1 MNVLQLKDA
10 VRIAPKCRSVRD
22 NKHAIVE
29 MLIQPA
35 QIALFVM
42 AEAQVSSLSAKCRSK
57 NWKPD
62 LLSSHRRIEK
72 SCFGADREI
81 A

>member
-10 VRIAPKCRSVRD
+10 VRMAPKCRSVRD

-35 QIALFVM
+35 QNRAVRHGRSAGKLT
-42 AEAQVSSLSAKCRSK
+42 VSEMPFKELETRLTVLA
-57 NWKPD
+57 
-62 LLSSHRRIEK
+62 
-72 SCFGADREI
+72 
-81 A
+81 